1 MVFTTGMNGYQEAVT
16 DPSYLGQIL
25 TFSAPMIGNYG
36 TGPHCLESDRV
47 WPGAVI
53 ATPDVR
59 TFELT
64 TRDRWLLLASDGL
77 WDDLK
82 VRGPQRVALCGARAS
97 EQRARRVGL
106 VARRRGGRARRW
118 GL

>member
-1 MVFTTGMNGYQEAVT
+1 MVDNRALG
-16 DPSYLGQIL
+16 DLIPSRSLGDFR
-25 TFSAPMIGNYG
+25 TKVK
-36 TGPHCLESDRV
+36 C
-47 WPGAVI
+47 PGAVI

-82 VRGPQRVALCGARAS
+82 VRGPPRVALCGARAS